1 MAVSDA
7 SPASSSQ
14 ASGLLKVIL
23 PVDGIHCAACVSKV
37 ETALL
42 ALEGVEGAGVNVA
55 TGEATVTFDPE
66 AVSTDQFASAVEGVG
81 YHLREDEGE
90 GFEEALKKREKERE
104 EEYRNLLRKFW
115 VGTVL
120 GTPVAIIGH
129 AHLIPGLQGLDHDLM
144 RVLWMVSGVLT
155 IPIMGYVGR
164 RFFTGAWS
172 AFRHRDA
179 TMDTLVALGTGS
191 AWLYSTVAVLLPGLF
206 PEGTAHPFY
215 EATAVVITLVML
227 GQALE
232 ARAKGKTSQALRR
245 LMDLRPRTARVVRGG
260 EEVEIPAQD
269 VQVGDLVVVRPGEK
283 VPVDGEVTQG
293 QSAVDESMVTGESL
307 PVEKGAGD
315 TVVGGTLNRSGSFRF
330 RASRVGKDTL
340 LAHIVEMV
348 RSAQGSKPSV
358 QRVVD
363 VVASY
368 FVPAVMIIA
377 TLTFALWY
385 TFGPEPR
392 LAFAAVVA
400 VAVLV
405 IACPCAL
412 GLATPISIM
421 VSVGKAA
428 QAGILV
434 RNGDALQAARR
445 VDTVILDKTGTIT
458 RGEPALTSILPATGV
473 DETELLSSAA
483 AAEEGSEHPL
493 AEAVVDGAR
502 ERGISWIQAQ
512 AFDSLTGRG
521 VTATVKGE
529 KILVGSPAFLEGEG
543 VGCPELSEAVAS
555 ITSEG
560 RTPVGVAKGGVYLGA
575 LGISDPVKWDSA
587 AAVAELR
594 RRGLEVVMLTGDHEA
609 AATAIGKEV
618 GVDRVQAQLL
628 PQEKAAVVRE
638 LQALGRRVAVVGD
651 GINDAPAL
659 AQADVGIAMGSG
671 TDVAMETGDMVL
683 MGSSLVGVVHA
694 LELSHATFRNIQQN
708 LFGAFIYNVLGIPI
722 AAGLLYP
729 FFGMLLSPVIAGSAM
744 AFSSVTVVT
753 NANRLRFFQ
762 PTFQLRQPTG
772 GPEPSSQDP
781 PSAGSLITEGG
792 D

>member
-1 MAVSDA
+1 MPDESLPPTAPPSSLLSVS
-7 SPASSSQ
+7 
-14 ASGLLKVIL
+14 L
-23 PVDGIHCAACVSKV
+23 PVDGIHCAGCVSRV

-42 ALEGVEGAGVNVA
+42 ALDGVASAVVNLA
-55 TGEATVTFDPE
+55 TGEAMVSFDPLM
-66 AVSTDQFASAVEGVG
+66 VSTVQMGSAVEGVG
-81 YHLREDEGE
+81 YHLREDDGE
-90 GFEEALKKREKERE
+90 GFEEALKKREEERE
-104 EEYRNLLRKFW
+104 EEYRDLLRRFW
-115 VGTVL
+115 VGAAL
-120 GTPVAIIGH
+120 GAPVAVIGH
-129 AHLIPGLQGLDHDLM
+129 AHLIPGLQGLDHSLM
-144 RVLWMVSGVLT
+144 RVLWMISGVLT

-191 AWLYSTVAVLLPGLF
+191 AWLYSTVAVLFPGFF

-232 ARAKGKTSQALRR
+232 ARAKGRTSQALRR
-245 LMDLRPRTARVVRGG
+245 LMDLSPRTARVVREG
-260 EEVEIPAQD
+260 EEVEVPAQE
-269 VQVGDLVVVRPGEK
+269 VQVGELVVVRPGEK

-307 PVEKGAGD
+307 PVEKKAGD
-315 TVVGGTLNRSGSFRF
+315 AVVGGTLNRSGSFRF
-330 RASRVGKDTL
+330 RAGRVGKDTL
-340 LAHIVEMV
+340 LAQIVEMV
-348 RSAQGSKPSV
+348 RSAQGSKPSI

-363 VVASY
+363 VVSSY

-392 LAFAAVVA
+392 LSFAAVVA

-412 GLATPISIM
+412 GLATPISVM

-434 RNGDALQAARR
+434 RNGEALQSARR
-445 VDTVILDKTGTIT
+445 VDTIILDKTGTIT
-458 RGEPALTSILPATGV
+458 RGEPALTLVFPATGM
-473 DETELLSSAA
+473 DEKELLSLAA

-493 AEAVVDGAR
+493 AEAVVNGAR
-502 ERGISWIQAQ
+502 GKGISWPRAE
-512 AFDSLTGRG
+512 AFESVTGRG
-521 VTATVKGE
+521 VTATVDGE
-529 KILVGSPAFLEGEG
+529 GILVGSPAFLEGEG
-543 VGCPELSEAVAS
+543 AGCPELSAAVLS
-555 ITSEG
+555 ITQEG
-560 RTPVGVAKGGVYLGA
+560 RTPVGVAREGVYLGA
-575 LGISDPVKWDSA
+575 LGISDPVKEDSA
-587 AAVAELR
+587 AAVAELVR
-594 RRGLEVVMLTGDHEA
+594 LGLEVVMLTGDHEA
-609 AATAIGKEV
+609 TARAIGKEV
-618 GVDRVQAQLL
+618 GVDHVRAQLL
-628 PQEKAAVVRE
+628 PQEKADAVRE
-638 LQALGRRVAVVGD
+638 FQARGKRVAMVGD

-694 LELSHATFRNIQQN
+694 LELSHATFRNIRQN
-708 LFGAFIYNVLGIPI
+708 LFGAFFYNVLGIPI
-722 AAGLLYP
+722 AAGALYP
-729 FFGMLLSPVIAGSAM
+729 FFGILLSPVIAGSAM
-744 AFSSVTVVT
+744 AFSSVTVVS

-762 PTFQLRQPTG
+762 PTFRGLPPKGDPGLPSPGPAETG
-772 GPEPSSQDP
+772 
-781 PSAGSLITEGG
+781 SAPAERR